1 MKETTLS
8 TNLFDLT
15 GRIALVTGASRG
27 IGEAIARLL
36 TEQGAHVIVSSRKLD
51 ECEHVAADIRAA
63 GGSAEG
69 FACHVG
75 RMEDIA
81 ATFAHIREKHGR
93 LDILVNNAAANPY
106 FGHVLDTDLAA
117 YNKTV
122 EVNVRGYFFM
132 SVEAGKLMR
141 ERGRGAIVNTASVNA
156 LRPGDMQG
164 IYSITK
170 AAVVNMTKA
179 FAKECGPLGIRVNA
193 LLPGLTKTKFAG
205 ALFENKD
212 IYDHWVSNIPLR
224 RHGEPSEMA
233 GTVLYLVSDAAS
245 YTNGECIVVDGGLTV

>member
-1 MKETTLS
+1 MS

-15 GRIALVTGASRG
+15 DRIALVTGASRG

-36 TEQGAHVIVSSRKLD
+36 AQQGAHVIVSSRKLE

-63 GGSAEG
+63 GGSAEA

-106 FGHVLDTDLAA
+106 FGHILDTDLAA

-132 SVEAGKLMR
+132 SVEAGKLMK

-156 LRPGDMQG
+156 LHPGDMQG

-193 LLPGLTKTKFAG
+193 LLPGLTRTKFAG

-212 IYDHWVSNIPLR
+212 IYDQWVNNIPLR

-245 YTNGECIVVDGGLTV
+245 YTNGECIVVHGGLTV

>member
-1 MKETTLS
+1 MS

-15 GRIALVTGASRG
+15 DRIALVTGASRG

-36 TEQGAHVIVSSRKLD
+36 AQQGAHVIVSSRKLE

-63 GGSAEG
+63 GGSAEA

-75 RMEDIA
+75 HMEDIA

-106 FGHVLDTDLAA
+106 FGHILDTDLAA

-132 SVEAGKLMR
+132 SVEAGKLMK

-156 LRPGDMQG
+156 LHPGDMQG

-193 LLPGLTKTKFAG
+193 LLPGLTRTRFAG

-212 IYDHWVSNIPLR
+212 IYDQWVSNIPLR

>member
-15 GRIALVTGASRG
+15 DRIALVTGASRG

-36 TEQGAHVIVSSRKLD
+36 AQQGAHVIVSSRKLE

-63 GGSAEG
+63 GGSAEA

-75 RMEDIA
+75 HMEDIA

-106 FGHVLDTDLAA
+106 FGHILDTDLAA

-132 SVEAGKLMR
+132 SVEAGKLMK

-156 LRPGDMQG
+156 LHPGDMQG

-179 FAKECGPLGIRVNA
+179 FAKECGPIGIRVNA
-193 LLPGLTKTKFAG
+193 LLPGLTRTKFAG

-212 IYDHWVSNIPLR
+212 IYDQWVSNIPLR